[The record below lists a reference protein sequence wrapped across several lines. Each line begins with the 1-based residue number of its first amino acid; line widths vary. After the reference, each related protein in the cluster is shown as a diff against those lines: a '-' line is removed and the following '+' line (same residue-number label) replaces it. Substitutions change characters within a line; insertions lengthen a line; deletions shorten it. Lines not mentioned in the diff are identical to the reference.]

1 MEESE
6 ALEWAG
12 FTVPKT
18 VRIDAEME
26 KELKI
31 ISAFEKKK
39 VGTLIRDWIYLKI
52 RTYRRNPEYKRWKK
66 LLFEASK

>member
-1 MEESE
+1 MDKIE
-6 ALEWAG
+6 ALELAG
-12 FTVPKT
+12 FNVPKT

-39 VGTLIRDWIYLKI
+39 VGTLLRDWIYQKI
-52 RTYRRNPEYKRWKK
+52 RTYKRNPEYKRWKK